1 LLNLQRKNCTRQLT
15 PLLDLLSNLLAIES
29 RPEASG
35 NSPCKKL
42 PARFDEERCGAHMS
56 KLSASCRFFT
66 LRWGGTLAIGLF
78 VAFLAAIAVPN
89 RPGSRTSKTHA
100 IESNLR
106 QLDGAVQM
114 WGFEHQKTGAVA
126 VTLEDVAPYLRAD
139 RDVHG
144 GMKSVAGEVYVLKTL
159 TQPPEAVL
167 TRKLGDRPKGTV
179 LRLGTN
185 GDVQFV
191 FPKH

>member
-1 LLNLQRKNCTRQLT
+1 
-15 PLLDLLSNLLAIES
+15 
-29 RPEASG
+29 
-35 NSPCKKL
+35 
-42 PARFDEERCGAHMS
+42 MS
-56 KLSASCRFFT
+56 KPSEKCRFFT
-66 LRWGGTLAIGLF
+66 LSWVGLLVLGLC

-126 VTLEDVAPYLRAD
+126 VTWEDVAPYLKTD

>member
-1 LLNLQRKNCTRQLT
+1 
-15 PLLDLLSNLLAIES
+15 
-29 RPEASG
+29 
-35 NSPCKKL
+35 
-42 PARFDEERCGAHMS
+42 
-56 KLSASCRFFT
+56 
-66 LRWGGTLAIGLF
+66 
-78 VAFLAAIAVPN
+78 
-89 RPGSRTSKTHA
+89 
-100 IESNLR
+100 
-106 QLDGAVQM
+106 M
-114 WGFEHQKTGAVA
+114 WGIDHHQTGAVA
-126 VTLEDVAPYLRAD
+126 VTWEDLAPYLKAD

-144 GMKSVAGEVYVLKTL
+144 GMKSVAGEVYMLKTL

>member
-1 LLNLQRKNCTRQLT
+1 MALV
-15 PLLDLLSNLLAIES
+15 
-29 RPEASG
+29 
-35 NSPCKKL
+35 
-42 PARFDEERCGAHMS
+42 
-56 KLSASCRFFT
+56 
-66 LRWGGTLAIGLF
+66 LF
-78 VAFLAAIAVPN
+78 VAFLATIAVPN

-106 QLDGAVQM
+106 QLDGAVAY
-114 WGFEHQKTGAVA
+114 WGIEHHQTGAVA
-126 VTLEDVAPYLRAD
+126 VTWKDVALYLKAD
-139 RDVHG
+139 PDVHG

-159 TQPPEAVL
+159 TQSPEAVL
-167 TRKLGDRPKGTV
+167 TRKLADKPKGTV

>member
-1 LLNLQRKNCTRQLT
+1 
-15 PLLDLLSNLLAIES
+15 
-29 RPEASG
+29 
-35 NSPCKKL
+35 
-42 PARFDEERCGAHMS
+42 MS
-56 KLSASCRFFT
+56 KLSESCRFFT
-66 LRWGGTLAIGLF
+66 LRWGGLLALGLF
-78 VAFLAAIAVPN
+78 VAFLASFAVPN
-89 RPGSRTSKTHA
+89 FPGPRTSKTHA

-106 QLDGAVQM
+106 QLDGAVAY
-114 WGFEHQKTGAVA
+114 WGIEHHQTGAIA
-126 VTLEDVAPYLRAD
+126 VTWEDVAPYLRAD
-139 RDVHG
+139 RDFHG

>member
-1 LLNLQRKNCTRQLT
+1 
-15 PLLDLLSNLLAIES
+15 
-29 RPEASG
+29 
-35 NSPCKKL
+35 
-42 PARFDEERCGAHMS
+42 MS
-56 KLSASCRFFT
+56 KLSERCRFFT
-66 LRWGGTLAIGLF
+66 LRWGGLLALGLF
-78 VAFLAAIAVPN
+78 VAFLASLAVPN
-89 RPGSRTSKTHA
+89 YVGGGPSKTSIIFSH
-100 IESNLR
+100 LQ

-114 WGFEHQKTGAVA
+114 WGIDHHQTGAVA
-126 VTLEDVAPYLRAD
+126 VTWEDVAPYLKTD